1 MNELCLHE
9 QSVNSQ
15 NPPNKPTLV
24 NSVNTVFSLAP
35 MRGCPSF
42 YARKQ
47 LFRPASPELQIPVET
62 KCRRNKATKL
72 QQGCSSLSL
81 SLSPPLSLLCL
92 SCFGLPSRRYA
103 ESICSFSSRGKVC
116 FTPRAPARPP
126 PVASSRGRS
135 KGGTGTGAARR
146 GRTPTPTP
154 LAAVSYCALP
164 PFNLCS
170 CVSLAL
176 PSYLCLSYR
185 IRIRC

>member
-1 MNELCLHE
+1 MNDELCLHE

-72 QQGCSSLSL
+72 QQGCSSLSP
-81 SLSPPLSLLCL
+81 SPPPLSLLCL

-116 FTPRAPARPP
+116 FTPRAPARARRRSHHLE
-126 PVASSRGRS
+126 VEAREGLGR
-135 KGGTGTGAARR
+135 ARR
-146 GRTPTPTP
+146 GAGGRQRQRH
-154 LAAVSYCALP
+154 LP
-164 PFNLCS
+164 PFHIVPFLLS
-170 CVSLAL
+170 ISAAA
-176 PSYLCLSYR
+176 CLSLFPLIFVFR
-185 IRIRC
+185 ICIRC